1 MASNEWARE
10 HRELQFLRAA
20 SREGRGSLANRRRR
34 RLYADVR
41 WRKLQAVNP
50 RFRSKQRPRQP
61 TRRQV
66 EVREMG

>member
-1 MASNEWARE
+1 MASNEWASE

-20 SREGRGSLANRRRR
+20 SREGRGSPAKRRRR

-50 RFRSKQRPRQP
+50 RFRNKLRAGKPPRRPIDNPELR
-61 TRRQV
+61 
-66 EVREMG
+66 